1 MFMNKQAITFLSL
14 FTLILVLSIYY
25 LLVPP
30 IDQSDTVSKKSLSRI
45 EILQSELNKN
55 HENKINDN
63 NTVIASS
70 KASEKEISTA
80 LTSNEKTKAIIKN
93 EKDICQLLTDKGY
106 KECFCEI
113 DGGHMKVVVKLKDAT
128 SKDANKIIKHIHN
141 KYNGYIT
148 PMWDSESKKKAIKEL
163 CEKYDIDLSKSY
175 AYGDTAGDFTMFKS
189 VGIPYAMNP
198 TRELITK
205 IMDDEELKK
214 KINIIVERKDV
225 TYQLD
230 VNCLNLL

>member
-70 KASEKEISTA
+70 K
-80 LTSNEKTKAIIKN
+80 
-93 EKDICQLLTDKGY
+93 
-106 KECFCEI
+106 
-113 DGGHMKVVVKLKDAT
+113 H
-128 SKDANKIIKHIHN
+128 
-141 KYNGYIT
+141 
-148 PMWDSESKKKAIKEL
+148 
-163 CEKYDIDLSKSY
+163 
-175 AYGDTAGDFTMFKS
+175 
-189 VGIPYAMNP
+189 
-198 TRELITK
+198 
-205 IMDDEELKK
+205 LKK
-214 KINIIVERKDV
+214 KFQQHLLLMKKQK
-225 TYQLD
+225 QL
-230 VNCLNLL
+230 

>member
-1 MFMNKQAITFLSL
+1 MFMNKQAITFLSYYIDSC
-14 FTLILVLSIYY
+14 FINYY

-30 IDQSDTVSKKSLSRI
+30 IDQDDTVSKKSLSRI

-113 DGGHMKVVVKLKDAT
+113 DGGHMKVVVKLKRC
-128 SKDANKIIKHIHN
+128 N
-141 KYNGYIT
+141 
-148 PMWDSESKKKAIKEL
+148 
-163 CEKYDIDLSKSY
+163 
-175 AYGDTAGDFTMFKS
+175 F
-189 VGIPYAMNP
+189 
-198 TRELITK
+198 
-205 IMDDEELKK
+205 
-214 KINIIVERKDV
+214 ER
-225 TYQLD
+225 
-230 VNCLNLL
+230 C

>member
-70 KASEKEISTA
+70 KALLMK
-80 LTSNEKTKAIIKN
+80 KQK
-93 EKDICQLLTDKGY
+93 QL
-106 KECFCEI
+106 
-113 DGGHMKVVVKLKDAT
+113 
-128 SKDANKIIKHIHN
+128 
-141 KYNGYIT
+141 
-148 PMWDSESKKKAIKEL
+148 
-163 CEKYDIDLSKSY
+163 
-175 AYGDTAGDFTMFKS
+175 
-189 VGIPYAMNP
+189 
-198 TRELITK
+198 
-205 IMDDEELKK
+205 
-214 KINIIVERKDV
+214 
-225 TYQLD
+225 
-230 VNCLNLL
+230 

>member
-106 KECFCEI
+106 KECFVEL
-113 DGGHMKVVVKLKDAT
+113 DDTHLKVVIKLKEAT
-128 SKDANKIIKHIHN
+128 SKDANRVIKCIQG
-141 KYNGYIT
+141 KYNNIF
-148 PMWDSESKKKAIKEL
+148 
-163 CEKYDIDLSKSY
+163 DIEVK
-175 AYGDTAGDFTMFKS
+175 F
-189 VGIPYAMNP
+189 
-198 TRELITK
+198 
-205 IMDDEELKK
+205 
-214 KINIIVERKDV
+214 VED
-225 TYQLD
+225 
-230 VNCLNLL
+230 

>member
-30 IDQSDTVSKKSLSRI
+30 IDQDDTVSKKSLSRI
-45 EILQSELNKN
+45 EILQSELN
-55 HENKINDN
+55 ENKINDN
-63 NTVIASS
+63 NTVISSS

-141 KYNGYIT
+141 KYNGYII
-148 PMWDSESKKKAIKEL
+148 EVK
-163 CEKYDIDLSKSY
+163 
-175 AYGDTAGDFTMFKS
+175 F
-189 VGIPYAMNP
+189 
-198 TRELITK
+198 
-205 IMDDEELKK
+205 
-214 KINIIVERKDV
+214 VED
-225 TYQLD
+225 
-230 VNCLNLL
+230 

>member
-93 EKDICQLLTDKGY
+93 EKDICRKMLIKSSSL
-106 KECFCEI
+106 F
-113 DGGHMKVVVKLKDAT
+113 
-128 SKDANKIIKHIHN
+128 IIN
-141 KYNGYIT
+141 
-148 PMWDSESKKKAIKEL
+148 
-163 CEKYDIDLSKSY
+163 
-175 AYGDTAGDFTMFKS
+175 
-189 VGIPYAMNP
+189 
-198 TRELITK
+198 
-205 IMDDEELKK
+205 IMDISLK
-214 KINIIVERKDV
+214 
-225 TYQLD
+225 
-230 VNCLNLL
+230 LNLLKTNDTSNLNNQ

>member
-30 IDQSDTVSKKSLSRI
+30 IDQGDTVSKKSLSRI

-80 LTSNEKTKAIIKN
+80 LTSNEKTKEATEGGNENETNEKTKAIIKN

-128 SKDANKIIKHIHN
+128 SKDANKIIKLIHN
-141 KYNGYIT
+141 KYNGYII
-148 PMWDSESKKKAIKEL
+148 EVK
-163 CEKYDIDLSKSY
+163 
-175 AYGDTAGDFTMFKS
+175 F
-189 VGIPYAMNP
+189 
-198 TRELITK
+198 
-205 IMDDEELKK
+205 
-214 KINIIVERKDV
+214 VED
-225 TYQLD
+225 
-230 VNCLNLL
+230 

>member
-1 MFMNKQAITFLSL
+1 MNKQAITFLSL

-45 EILQSELNKN
+45 EILQSEL
-55 HENKINDN
+55 NKINDN

-128 SKDANKIIKHIHN
+128 SKDANKIIKLIHN
-141 KYNGYIT
+141 KYNGYII
-148 PMWDSESKKKAIKEL
+148 EVK
-163 CEKYDIDLSKSY
+163 
-175 AYGDTAGDFTMFKS
+175 F
-189 VGIPYAMNP
+189 
-198 TRELITK
+198 
-205 IMDDEELKK
+205 
-214 KINIIVERKDV
+214 VED
-225 TYQLD
+225 
-230 VNCLNLL
+230 

>member
-30 IDQSDTVSKKSLSRI
+30 IDQDDTVSKKSLSRI

-80 LTSNEKTKAIIKN
+80 LTSNEK
-93 EKDICQLLTDKGY
+93 DICQLLTDKGY

-128 SKDANKIIKHIHN
+128 SKDANKIIKLIHN
-141 KYNGYIT
+141 KYNGYII
-148 PMWDSESKKKAIKEL
+148 EVK
-163 CEKYDIDLSKSY
+163 
-175 AYGDTAGDFTMFKS
+175 F
-189 VGIPYAMNP
+189 
-198 TRELITK
+198 
-205 IMDDEELKK
+205 
-214 KINIIVERKDV
+214 VED
-225 TYQLD
+225 
-230 VNCLNLL
+230 

>member
-25 LLVPP
+25 LLGPP

-128 SKDANKIIKHIHN
+128 SKDANKIIKLIHN
-141 KYNGYIT
+141 KYNGYII
-148 PMWDSESKKKAIKEL
+148 EVK
-163 CEKYDIDLSKSY
+163 
-175 AYGDTAGDFTMFKS
+175 F
-189 VGIPYAMNP
+189 
-198 TRELITK
+198 
-205 IMDDEELKK
+205 
-214 KINIIVERKDV
+214 VED
-225 TYQLD
+225 
-230 VNCLNLL
+230 

>member
-30 IDQSDTVSKKSLSRI
+30 IDQDDTVSKKSLSRI
-45 EILQSELNKN
+45 EILQS
-55 HENKINDN
+55 ENKINDN

-128 SKDANKIIKHIHN
+128 SKDANKIIKLIHN
-141 KYNGYIT
+141 KYNGYII
-148 PMWDSESKKKAIKEL
+148 EVK
-163 CEKYDIDLSKSY
+163 
-175 AYGDTAGDFTMFKS
+175 F
-189 VGIPYAMNP
+189 
-198 TRELITK
+198 
-205 IMDDEELKK
+205 
-214 KINIIVERKDV
+214 VED
-225 TYQLD
+225 
-230 VNCLNLL
+230 

>member
-80 LTSNEKTKAIIKN
+80 LTSNEKN
-93 EKDICQLLTDKGY
+93 ICQLLTDKGY

-128 SKDANKIIKHIHN
+128 SKDANKIIKLIHN
-141 KYNGYIT
+141 KYNGYII
-148 PMWDSESKKKAIKEL
+148 EVK
-163 CEKYDIDLSKSY
+163 
-175 AYGDTAGDFTMFKS
+175 F
-189 VGIPYAMNP
+189 
-198 TRELITK
+198 
-205 IMDDEELKK
+205 
-214 KINIIVERKDV
+214 VED
-225 TYQLD
+225 
-230 VNCLNLL
+230 

>member
-30 IDQSDTVSKKSLSRI
+30 IDQGDTVSKKSLSRI
-45 EILQSELNKN
+45 EILQSEL
-55 HENKINDN
+55 NKINDN

-113 DGGHMKVVVKLKDAT
+113 DGEHMKVVVKLKDAT
-128 SKDANKIIKHIHN
+128 SKDANKIIKLIHN
-141 KYNGYIT
+141 KYNGYII
-148 PMWDSESKKKAIKEL
+148 EVK
-163 CEKYDIDLSKSY
+163 
-175 AYGDTAGDFTMFKS
+175 F
-189 VGIPYAMNP
+189 
-198 TRELITK
+198 
-205 IMDDEELKK
+205 
-214 KINIIVERKDV
+214 VED
-225 TYQLD
+225 
-230 VNCLNLL
+230 